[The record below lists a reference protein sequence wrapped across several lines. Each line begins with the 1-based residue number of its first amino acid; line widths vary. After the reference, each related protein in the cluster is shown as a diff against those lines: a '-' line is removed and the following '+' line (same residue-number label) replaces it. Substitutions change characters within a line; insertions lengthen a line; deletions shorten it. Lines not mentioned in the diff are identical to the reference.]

1 MLFIYI
7 HMSIFKQKQNAA
19 FSQLYRCVF
28 LLLLLLFFFKHQPH
42 TISRIRHQRQ
52 YFEKAKTKSKYPAN
66 FVTLC
71 WRKMKISV
79 REFFLKFNFVWK
91 VFFVL
96 TKMFRPNCNQ
106 LLQTLHT
113 CLNQRR
119 ARKQEGKSISVRTCT
134 IVAHVQPLQAFTA
147 TYWLH
152 VYTSILKCMYEY
164 LVWMQFILYMFILLT
179 SGIWVSF
186 VSMVHSLKNTNTKKS
201 TFNKKNGRPYTCVY
215 TQIFPKQ
222 FSLILLI

>member
-7 HMSIFKQKQNAA
+7 HTSIFKQKQNAA

-28 LLLLLLFFFKHQPH
+28 LLLLLLLFFKHQPH

-66 FVTLC
+66 FVALC
-71 WRKMKISV
+71 WRKKKISV

-91 VFFVL
+91 VFL
-96 TKMFRPNCNQ
+96 CSLKCLGQYCNQ

-119 ARKQEGKSISVRTCT
+119 ARKQEWKSILVRTCT

-152 VYTSILKCMYEY
+152 VYTSILKCIYEY

-179 SGIWVSF
+179 SGIWASF
-186 VSMVHSLKNTNTKKS
+186 VSMVHSLKNTNTRKS
-201 TFNKKNGRPYTCVY
+201 TFNKKWEALYMCLYSNH
-215 TQIFPKQ
+215 
-222 FSLILLI
+222 S